1 MISGNRNIYEL
12 TRDNFR
18 YLRIEM
24 MDHDCV
30 WKYAEYSMFYIED
43 ATNKYRLHIGGYS
56 GNASI
61 SDFFLVRPVCFS
73 FLFFLLKARLSFVY
87 QMSYLCSQ
95 YFSRS
100 TWAISTI
107 CGMYNIFI
115 IRF

>member
-12 TRDNFR
+12 TSDNFR

-43 ATNKYRLHIGGYS
+43 AANKYRLHIGGYS
-56 GNASI
+56 GDASM
-61 SDFFLVRPVCFS
+61 SYFSLVRPVWFS
-73 FLFFLLKARLSFVY
+73 FFFSFLLKARFSFVY
-87 QMSYLCSQ
+87 QTSYMCSQ

-100 TWAISTI
+100 TWAISTL

-115 IRF
+115 IR